1 MNNNVINV
9 KETVL
14 CNFSIKI
21 NVHVILIINAYN
33 YVKFKIVKI
42 IIIIVLNLLVI
53 EMNIFVVNL
62 IIYVNSNVMY
72 KNVKIIVN

>member
-1 MNNNVINV
+1 MNNSVINV

-21 NVHVILIINAYN
+21 NVHVILIINTYN
-33 YVKFKIVKI
+33 YVNFKIVKI
-42 IIIIVLNLLVI
+42 IIIFILNLPVI
-53 EMNIFVVNL
+53 EINIFVIDL
-62 IIYVNSNVMY
+62 TIYVNSNVMY